1 MPAGGNGNIR
11 WFEDFSAGDI
21 AAVGGKNASLG
32 EMIATLQDAGIRVPR
47 GFAITTDAYW
57 RLVRHFGSRRRCRMR
72 DVHEKSHHGDHR
84 PKNAPGEARITPPTV
99 L

>member
-1 MPAGGNGNIR
+1 MPGAGNGHIR

-21 AAVGGKNASLG
+21 ATVGGKNASLG

-57 RLVRHFGSRRRCRMR
+57 RLVRHNEIDAEIRA
-72 DVHEKSHHGDHR
+72 HLE
-84 PKNAPGEARITPPTV
+84 
-99 L
+99 